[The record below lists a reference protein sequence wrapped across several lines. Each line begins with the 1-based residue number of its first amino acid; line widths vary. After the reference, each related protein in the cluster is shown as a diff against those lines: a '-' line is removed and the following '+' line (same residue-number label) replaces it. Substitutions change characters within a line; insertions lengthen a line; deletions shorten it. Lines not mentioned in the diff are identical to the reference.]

1 MEVASGIAGLVAL
14 TDLLFGKIFWY
25 VKTVKNAPREI
36 AALSTEIRT
45 LSGVLHSLSLVAA
58 QLEGED
64 YDTSLRAHHVYYCH
78 ETLENIKSRLQKFL
92 TAAEPES
99 KGKALLTK
107 LKWPFSITETKE
119 VINDIQKHKST
130 LSLALSADSMS
141 ALLTSLSRQ
150 SDGEEKAEKFRWD
163 MRKRWEME
171 DRVTMSAYHRRI
183 LAFFTRVDHLSI
195 HEINLKLRHPGTC
208 LW

>member
-45 LSGVLHSLSLVAA
+45 LSGVLHSLSLVAT
-58 QLEGED
+58 QLEGEN
-64 YDTSLRAHHVYYCH
+64 YDTSLRAHHIYYCH
-78 ETLENIKSRLQKFL
+78 ETLENIKFRLQKFL
-92 TAAEPES
+92 GS
-99 KGKALLTK
+99 NGRALLTK

-130 LSLALSADSMS
+130 LTLALSADSMS

-163 MRKRWEME
+163 MRKRWELE
-171 DRVTMSAYHRRI
+171 DRVTMSAYNRRI
-183 LAFFTRVDHLSI
+183 LAFFSSVDLVPI
-195 HEINLKLRHPGTC
+195 HDMNLKLRHPGTG